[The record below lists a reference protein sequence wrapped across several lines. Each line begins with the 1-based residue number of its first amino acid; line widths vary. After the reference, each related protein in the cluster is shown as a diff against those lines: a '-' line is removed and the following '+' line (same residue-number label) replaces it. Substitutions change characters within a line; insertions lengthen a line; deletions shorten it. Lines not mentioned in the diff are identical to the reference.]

1 MVNVN
6 ADNYSSI
13 ITECIDRQPKAQKK
27 LFEILAPKMYA
38 ICVRYAKDSDDA
50 KDLIQDGFIRLFKNI
65 DKFENR
71 GSFEGW
77 AKRIFINTCI
87 EYYRKQQKE
96 QLKVAIENTPEF
108 SIDSNALSLLK
119 AADLMLII
127 QKLPMGYRTVFNLFA
142 IEGYSHEEIAAQLG
156 ISINTSKSQLFKAR
170 QHLQEIILKQELQ

>member
-1 MVNVN
+1 MANVN
-6 ADNYSSI
+6 ADNYNSI
-13 ITECIDRQPKAQKK
+13 ITECIDKQPKAQKK

-38 ICVRYAKDSDDA
+38 ICIRYAKDSDDA
-50 KDLIQDGFIRLFKNI
+50 KDLIQDGFIRLFKNL

-77 AKRIFINTCI
+77 AKRVFINTCI

-96 QLKVAIENTPEF
+96 FLKTEIENIPEY
-108 SIDSNALSLLK
+108 SIDSNTLSLLK
-119 AADLMLII
+119 AADLMAII

-142 IEGYSHEEIAAQLG
+142 IEGYSHEEIANQLG
-156 ISINTSKSQLFKAR
+156 ITINTSKSQLFKAR

>member
-50 KDLIQDGFIRLFKNI
+50 KDLIQDGFIRLFKNL

-96 QLKVAIENTPEF
+96 QLKVEIENTPEF
-108 SIDSNALSLLK
+108 SIDSNALSILK

>member
-96 QLKVAIENTPEF
+96 QLKVEIENTPEF